1 MAAATQSNVVD
12 SSSGNFST
20 QTAALVVDMGR
31 KHTSSCKSLVFPSNM
46 VSGKSLEA
54 TVMNRVINV
63 YSTSRSGNVA
73 VIFQRGLDPTPLKSS
88 FVTTRRGRPSFSPS
102 GIEAAALSS
111 VVDSSTSNLST
122 QTVAFVVDMVRRP
135 TSRCASL
142 CYLGCGQPSI
152 AQDQSRGGGSSGQVS
167 KSLGSI

>member
-73 VIFQRGLDPTPLKSS
+73 VIFQRGLDDLANS
-88 FVTTRRGRPSFSPS
+88 
-102 GIEAAALSS
+102 
-111 VVDSSTSNLST
+111 DSLEI
-122 QTVAFVVDMVRRP
+122 FLR
-135 TSRCASL
+135 
-142 CYLGCGQPSI
+142 Y
-152 AQDQSRGGGSSGQVS
+152 
-167 KSLGSI
+167 